1 MSEVLLTGL
10 DILNSHQNH
19 SKNKLVSESAKTQV
33 HGGCLLRVMGPWYM
47 KSNNQTISQQVSEQV

>member
-19 SKNKLVSESAKTQV
+19 SKHKLFSESAKTQV

-47 KSNNQTISQQVSEQV
+47 KSNN